1 MAPKFDSL
9 ETGTML
15 PEMTTEPVTQLHL
28 IKYAGASGDFNPI
41 HTIPEYAKEAGLDGT
56 IIHGMYVMG
65 VMGKMLSDWAGNKN
79 IRKYGVNF
87 KAMTKPGAVLT
98 AGGEIKRKYED
109 DNGKKL
115 INLKLFVKDETGD
128 VKLDGKAVV
137 ECE

>member
-1 MAPKFDSL
+1 
-9 ETGTML
+9 
-15 PEMTTEPVTQLHL
+15 
-28 IKYAGASGDFNPI
+28 
-41 HTIPEYAKEAGLDGT
+41 
-56 IIHGMYVMG
+56 
-65 VMGKMLSDWAGNKN
+65 
-79 IRKYGVNF
+79 
-87 KAMTKPGAVLT
+87 MTKPGAVLT